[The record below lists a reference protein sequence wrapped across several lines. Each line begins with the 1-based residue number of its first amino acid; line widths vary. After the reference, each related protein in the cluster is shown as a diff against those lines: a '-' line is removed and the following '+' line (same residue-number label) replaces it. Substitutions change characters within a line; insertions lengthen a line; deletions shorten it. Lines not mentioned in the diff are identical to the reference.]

1 MRYQERIYSQ
11 TQHSGRRN
19 KKDNN
24 VNMSS
29 DICIFQSPL
38 FNITGATKIDC
49 TGTTMS
55 AGTHIV
61 TTSLTQTIPLSFGFT
76 ANTQTFIDTE
86 ATFKFSIYK
95 YEDVFTGF
103 TTTPIFSSNIIS
115 YSAFSATNTTTQYI
129 PTSGLTLDGEYLV
142 KGFFEY
148 SACTDYLRRLGKKID
163 TSFYLFGNEY
173 SIYNGD
179 VDYYF
184 LAMTS
189 AATPTLFTAGQGIPV
204 NSLYQS
210 VILPEPNTTQ
220 ILLPN
225 NPSGDFVVTLNG
237 LTLAKDYDYIYS
249 ANVITLSAAT
259 VVDDIVTLIYVPT
272 ESSQL
277 TIDYIDV
284 VGPIPSGP
292 TNGEGSN
299 NYYYNT
305 TTNKYEVYTSVN
317 PDTLSKIIVMING
330 ATLADNVDYYK
341 STTNPKRIILEGDI
355 YDGDMITLVYFP
367 LIQFSNGINTNLV
380 TVNWTIDPAPQTNN
394 GEFTLEV
401 GYDNTFSSF
410 YFTGTTNYIENVNV
424 YTNSFNVTGSVGTQY
439 FYRVKNNKKYTTLC
453 GDEINNISYSDTIPI
468 KITTNSVNSY

>member
-11 TQHSGRRN
+11 TPHSGLRN
-19 KKDNN
+19 KKDYN

-29 DICIFQSPL
+29 DICIFQTPL
-38 FNITGATKIDC
+38 FNMTGATKIDC

-55 AGTHIV
+55 AGTQII
-61 TTSLTQTIPLSFGFT
+61 TGSTQPITLTFGFT
-76 ANTQTFIDTE
+76 GNTQTFIDTD
-86 ATFKFSIYK
+86 ALFKFSIFK
-95 YEDVFTGF
+95 YEDVFSGF
-103 TTTPIFSSNIIS
+103 TTTPIFSSELIN

-148 SACTDYLRRLGKKID
+148 SACTDYLKRLGKKID

-173 SIYNGD
+173 GIYNNL
-179 VDYYF
+179 DYYF
-184 LAMTS
+184 LAFTS
-189 AATPTLFTAGQGIPV
+189 AATPTLFNAGQGIPV

-225 NPSGDFVVTLNG
+225 NPNGDFVVTLNG
-237 LTLAKDYDYIYS
+237 LSLARDYDYIYS

-272 ESSQL
+272 SSAAL

-284 VGPIPSGP
+284 VGTIPSGP

-299 NYYYNT
+299 KYYYNT
-305 TTNKYEVYTSVN
+305 TTSKYEVYTSVN
-317 PDTLSKIIVMING
+317 PDSLSKIIVMING

-341 STTNPKRIILEGDI
+341 STSNPKRIILEGDI
-355 YDGDMITLVYFP
+355 YEDDIITLVYFP
-367 LIQFSNGINTNLV
+367 LLQYSNGINTNLV
-380 TVNWTIDPAPQTNN
+380 TVNWTVSPTPQTNN
-394 GEFTLEV
+394 GNFTLEV
-401 GYDNTFSSF
+401 GNDSGFSSL
-410 YFTGTTNYIENVNV
+410 YFTGTTNYIQNVGV
-424 YTNSFNVTGSVGTQY
+424 YSNSFTVTGSVGTQY
-439 FYRVKNNKKYTTLC
+439 FYRVKNNKKYVTIC
-453 GDEINNISYSDTIPI
+453 GTEVNDVAYSDTIPI